1 MAETQTHTGE
11 SAVSRYRGDLTVT
24 RQLLVVVYG
33 LVPIVA
39 GLDKFVNVLAEWETF
54 LPTVLTDVLPVEPQV
69 FMYVVGAVEVV
80 AGLIVLAGYVEYG
93 AYLVAVWL
101 VAIAGTQVLAGNYDV
116 AVRDVVMAVGAVAL
130 AQLAAARDAR

>member
-1 MAETQTHTGE
+1 MAETQTSTSE

-39 GLDKFVNVLAEWETF
+39 GLDKFANVLADWPSY
-54 LPTVLTDVLPVEPQV
+54 LPEAIATALPVEPQV
-69 FMYVVGAVEVV
+69 FVYAVGVIEIV
-80 AGLIVLAGYVEYG
+80 AGIVVLVGFVEYG
-93 AYLVAVWL
+93 AYLVAAWL
-101 VAIAGTQVLAGNYDV
+101 VAIAGTQVLAGNYDI

-130 AQLAAARDAR
+130 AQLEAARDAR